1 MPFDLSR
8 LSVRGDLHFYLL
20 DRHADSLETPLLPNS
35 VLILPAYHA
44 KRTCKGQA
52 ASKLLPPGGVGGG
65 GGALDSV
72 AFFLLGP
79 KRGPALNT
87 GTTRLVENCLPDPG
101 DTT

>member
-52 ASKLLPPGGVGGG
+52 ASKLLPPRVVVEGC
-65 GGALDSV
+65 ALDSV